1 MLSKRID
8 DDLIDAQKNRD
19 PVKVST
25 LRLLKS
31 AMHNTLIEKKDKFGE
46 DDILAIVKREA
57 KQRKDSMEKFKQ
69 GNRQDLVE
77 KEEAELEILKAYLPE
92 EIIPDELLAII
103 RDSIA
108 EVGALAPKDMGK
120 VIKLVLAKVKG
131 RADGKIVS
139 AMVSRELAG
148 PEKDKD

>member
-8 DDLIDAQKNRD
+8 DDLIDAQKSRD
-19 PVKVST
+19 VLKVST

-57 KQRKDSMEKFKQ
+57 KQRKDSIEKFKQ

-77 KEEAELEILKAYLPE
+77 KEKAELEILKAYLPE
-92 EIIPDELLAII
+92 EINSDELLAII
-103 RDSIA
+103 RDSITEA
-108 EVGALAPKDMGK
+108 AVLSPKEMGK
-120 VIKLVLAKVKG
+120 VIKLVLTKVKG

-139 AMVSRELAG
+139 AMVGREFV
-148 PEKDKD
+148 KFDKS

>member
-8 DDLIDAQKNRD
+8 DDLIGAQKNRD
-19 PVKVST
+19 AAKVST

-57 KQRKDSMEKFKQ
+57 KQRKDSIEKFKE

-92 EIIPDELLAII
+92 EINPDELLAII

-108 EVGALAPKDMGK
+108 EAGALALKDMGK
-120 VIKLVLAKVKG
+120 VIKLVLTKAKG
-131 RADGKIVS
+131 RADGKMVS

-148 PEKDKD
+148 LQKGK